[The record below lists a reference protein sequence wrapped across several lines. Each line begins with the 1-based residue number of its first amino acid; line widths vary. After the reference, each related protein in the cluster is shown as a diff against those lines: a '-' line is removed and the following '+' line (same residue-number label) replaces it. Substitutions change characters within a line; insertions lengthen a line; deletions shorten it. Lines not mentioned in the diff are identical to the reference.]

1 MLGVVVNNRMTATDH
16 VAELLRSCTKLLYA
30 LWVLRSHGLPQQS
43 LKDVFRATVESK
55 IQYAAPAWS
64 GLYTVGDR
72 VQLNAFLRRC
82 MKLGDRER
90 DSPSV
95 EIFAMS
101 DDQLFSKINSNSLHI
116 LQQFMPDRPS
126 SNYSLRARPHN
137 KTLITKTPNL
147 MTRTSSLEVSI
158 KTHIDCIL
166 NISTIILAVLCMYIT
181 APPVNYSI
189 LCIPTIVHMVAF
201 VNLLLKKMVVVVGSS
216 SY

>member
-1 MLGVVVNNRMTATDH
+1 MSVGPGRGVDYPGTW
-16 VAELLRSCTKLLYA
+16 LRNGK
-30 LWVLRSHGLPQQS
+30 
-43 LKDVFRATVESK
+43 LKDAAGPRKMVRSQMLSPYEQLRDPDLS

-64 GLYTVGDR
+64 GHCTAGDR

-82 MKLGDRER
+82 MKLGYREC
-90 DSPSV
+90 DAPTIE

-137 KTLITKTPNL
+137 KTLIAKTTQLNDHDFII
-147 MTRTSSLEVSI
+147 RSI
-158 KTHIDCIL
+158 YKD
-166 NISTIILAVLCMYIT
+166 
-181 APPVNYSI
+181 
-189 LCIPTIVHMVAF
+189 
-201 VNLLLKKMVVVVGSS
+201 